1 MASQAAS
8 TWVSQQAL
16 DFQNAK
22 LKTDALAIAPYF
34 GGYLGTPAQQTLV
47 QSMTLDA
54 LFTELQTVAV
64 PEAIGWINAQA
75 PVASLRGVPL
85 IAYEGGQ
92 HLTGVGG
99 VENNAAINALFDSAN
114 RDPRMGLF
122 TRPISTRGRPPV
134 RRYLST
140 GRTAGATRSGDAGAR
155 WSISSS
161 RAPARRSLTRANL
174 HRAEPGVVVTGMPR
188 R

>member
-64 PEAIGWINAQA
+64 PEAIGWIN
-75 PVASLRGVPL
+75 V
-85 IAYEGGQ
+85 
-92 HLTGVGG
+92 
-99 VENNAAINALFDSAN
+99 FDSAN
-114 RDPRMGLF
+114 RDPRMGALYK
-122 TRPISTRGRPPV
+122 T
-134 RRYLST
+134 YL
-140 GRTAGATRSGDAGAR
+140 DA
-155 WSISSS
+155 WETFIEQN
-161 RAPARRSLTRANL
+161 PASW
-174 HRAEPGVVVTGMPR
+174 
-188 R
+188 